1 MLYDRYK
8 LNRSKKMKRKKSN
21 QILLI
26 GFLLM
31 VLVFAI
37 VTIKTASA
45 TYNKKVAEEKITEP
59 DFYAM
64 SEYCADNSQAVMKA
78 LKAESAEKLKSLMI
92 DSKGIEDVLGFA
104 SWSDADLANVISLG
118 AGSFSTAPD
127 KDGKIDISERFVI
140 PVGDQKYVLYVETL
154 TSRHGMN
161 NEGVSVIAAT
171 TYDHFD
177 QLDYGWNG
185 AADDSSAVA
194 GKSFVKN

>member
-1 MLYDRYK
+1 
-8 LNRSKKMKRKKSN
+8 MKRKKSN
-21 QILLI
+21 QTLLI
-26 GFLLM
+26 CFLLM
-31 VLVFAI
+31 ALIFAI
-37 VTIKTASA
+37 VTIKTASS

-64 SEYCADNSQAVMKA
+64 SEFSANNSQAVIKA

-92 DSKGIEDVLGFA
+92 DSNGIEDVLGFA
-104 SWSDADLANVISLG
+104 SWSDADIADIISLG

-161 NEGVSVIAAT
+161 NEGVSVIAVT
-171 TYDHFD
+171 TYEHFD
-177 QLDYGWNG
+177 QLGYDWNG
-185 AADDSSAVA
+185 AADESSAVA
-194 GKSFVKN
+194 GKTFVKN

>member
-1 MLYDRYK
+1 
-8 LNRSKKMKRKKSN
+8 MKRKKSN

-26 GFLLM
+26 AFLLM

-37 VTIKTASA
+37 VTIKTASS

-64 SEYCADNSQAVMKA
+64 SEFSADNSQAVIKA

-104 SWSDADLANVISLG
+104 SWSDADIADVISLG
-118 AGSFSTAPD
+118 AGSLSTAPD
-127 KDGKIDISERFVI
+127 KNGKIDINERFII
-140 PVGDQKYVLYVETL
+140 PIGDQKYVLYVETL

-171 TYDHFD
+171 TYEHFD
-177 QLDYGWNG
+177 QLGYNWNG
-185 AADDSSAVA
+185 AADDGSAVA
-194 GKSFVKN
+194 GKAFVNN